1 MKEKIYISGWIILV
15 IILTG
20 TIFKLAHLAGAGILL
35 TAGIASLVLLFLPVA
50 LANNYKTEGNRQNL
64 ILYIMT
70 WITCFIVFT
79 AMLFKIQHWPFAG
92 LLLTIALP
100 FPYVVFLPVFLSVTS
115 KNKNFNIYH
124 TVFVLALLAVN
135 SVLSGLLSLNVTR
148 DRIYDSYN
156 ISSHYNNLEKVL
168 NRIPVGYSG
177 SPVVIKVDEAL
188 KLLDDYRNI
197 ILTQVSIAGK
207 QWNNDPEALKKPESR
222 GLAATALIVSGE
234 PSPGSRLFNCLND
247 LVVQME
253 NTPGCE
259 ELAKAA
265 PAIMDLRVPPAL
277 NLDWGNWKF
286 NSNNLAWVLTYL
298 DGLETNL
305 NLIKVSLIPVKKN

>member
-1 MKEKIYISGWIILV
+1 M

-35 TAGIASLVLLFLPVA
+35 TAGIASLVLLFLPIA
-50 LANNYKTEGNRQNL
+50 LANNYKTEGNMQNL
-64 ILYIMT
+64 ILYIVT

-79 AMLFKIQHWPFAG
+79 AMLFKIQQWPFAG

-100 FPYVVFLPVFLSVTS
+100 FPYVIFLPVFLYVTS
-115 KNKNFNIYH
+115 KNKNFNIYN

-148 DRIYDSYN
+148 DRIYDSFN
-156 ISSHYNNLEKVL
+156 ISSHYNSLEKVL
-168 NRIPVGYSG
+168 NSYPVSYSG
-177 SPVVIKVDEAL
+177 SPVIIKTDEAL
-188 KLLDDYRNI
+188 ILLDDYRNI
-197 ILTQVSIAGK
+197 ILTQEGMSEK
-207 QWNNDPEALKKPESR
+207 QWNNDPETLKKPESR
-222 GLAATALIVSGE
+222 GLAAAALIKSGE

-247 LVVQME
+247 LVTEMG

-265 PAIMDLRVPPAL
+265 PAILDLRVPPTL